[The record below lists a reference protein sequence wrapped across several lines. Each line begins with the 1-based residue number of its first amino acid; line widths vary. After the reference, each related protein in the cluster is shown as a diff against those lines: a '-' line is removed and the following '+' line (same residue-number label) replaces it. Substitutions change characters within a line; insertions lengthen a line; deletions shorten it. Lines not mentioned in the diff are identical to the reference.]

1 MRDIYLSEFTA
12 FLLRGKLFFD
22 SMNGKSDKKRHW
34 CDKLSFLIRPIVW
47 IFLFGFQRKQSGRNP
62 KTEEN
67 NIREETSVNPGKR
80 LSH

>member
-1 MRDIYLSEFTA
+1 MEKVTRKDTGVTNCL
-12 FLLRGKLFFD
+12 
-22 SMNGKSDKKRHW
+22 
-34 CDKLSFLIRPIVW
+34 FLIRPMVW

-67 NIREETSVNPGKR
+67 NLREETSVNPGKK